1 MVHNKLENSERDFG
15 IQEYQ
20 TTSPV
25 PWETCMQVKKQQLEQ
40 DMEQQTGSK
49 WGKEYL
55 KAVRCYSAYLTSMQS
70 TSCEMPGW
78 MKHKLASGFRG
89 EIDISPCN
97 FLMSQLI
104 GKDPDAG
111 KDWRQEEKGVTEDEM
126 VDGITNSKDVSLR
139 KLQEMA
145 KDRKAGRPAVHEV
158 TESDMTERLNNKA
171 EKEQTRKEQ
180 RL

>member
-1 MVHNKLENSERDFG
+1 
-15 IQEYQ
+15 
-20 TTSPV
+20 
-25 PWETCMQVKKQQLEQ
+25 
-40 DMEQQTGSK
+40 
-49 WGKEYL
+49 
-55 KAVRCYSAYLTSMQS
+55 
-70 TSCEMPGW
+70 
-78 MKHKLASGFRG
+78 
-89 EIDISPCN
+89 
-97 FLMSQLI
+97 
-104 GKDPDAG
+104 
-111 KDWRQEEKGVTEDEM
+111 M